1 MVERTGR
8 RDQRQENTQKETR
21 KISKRR
27 KKNQNPLA
35 RDLGRIQM
43 VKMGQKGYDKKKVQC
58 LNCEKYDHYADE
70 CWFKKGKSSRNNN
83 EEANVDQEHE
93 SDHDP
98 IFLMMTTN
106 EGESLSDLLSAS
118 LI

>member
-43 VKMGQKGYDKKKVQC
+43 VKMGQKGYDKKKV
-58 LNCEKYDHYADE
+58 
-70 CWFKKGKSSRNNN
+70 
-83 EEANVDQEHE
+83 
-93 SDHDP
+93 
-98 IFLMMTTN
+98 
-106 EGESLSDLLSAS
+106 
-118 LI
+118 